1 MVQAGVIKMASSENS
16 KDTPKTTKD
25 SGQKLTSKDI
35 TKLGLRSSLLQAA
48 FSYERMQ
55 AGGWTWA
62 QIPAW
67 KKIFGNDKKA
77 LSAAMKDNMEFINTS
92 PPLVSILMGLLTS
105 MEEKRVNRQTIR
117 GLKNGLFGP
126 MAGIGDAIYWFTLMP
141 IVGGIAASF
150 ATKGNILGPIIF
162 FLVYFAIFLCRI
174 PFAHLG
180 YNLGT
185 KAIDVIQ
192 ENSEIIARV
201 ATIMG
206 LTVIGAL
213 ISSYVSLSLK
223 LKINGVSLQKDF
235 LDKIFPNILPLAF
248 TFFLYWFLKK
258 KKVSPII
265 LIAVVFT
272 LCIVCSYFGVM

>member
-1 MVQAGVIKMASSENS
+1 MEVRKMASNTQDL
-16 KDTPKTTKD
+16 KDTEK
-25 SGQKLTSKDI
+25 KLTKHDI
-35 TKLGLRSSLLQAA
+35 TMLGLRSAFLQSA

-55 AGGWTWA
+55 AGGWAWSQVPT
-62 QIPAW
+62 W

-77 LSAAMKDNMEFINTS
+77 LSEAMQDNMEFINTS

-105 MEEKRVNRQTIR
+105 LEEKRVDRQTIR

-150 ATKGNILGPIIF
+150 ASKGNILGPIIF
-162 FLVYFAIFLCRI
+162 FIVYLGIFLCRV

-180 YNLGT
+180 YNLGV

-192 ENSEIIARV
+192 DNSEIIARV

-223 LKINGVSLQKDF
+223 VKVGTVSLQKDF
-235 LDKIFPNILPLAF
+235 LDKVFPNILPLAF
-248 TFFLYWFLKK
+248 TFFLYWMLR
-258 KKVSPII
+258 KKVSPIV
-265 LIAVVFT
+265 LIAVVFV
-272 LCIVCSYFGVM
+272 LCILCSFLGIM

>member
-1 MVQAGVIKMASSENS
+1 MESKMDEN
-16 KDTPKTTKD
+16 TTNPTGKIT
-25 SGQKLTSKDI
+25 KRDI
-35 TKLGLRSSLLQAA
+35 TMLGIRSALLQAA

-62 QIPAW
+62 QLPLL
-67 KKIFGNDKKA
+67 KKIYKDDKEG
-77 LSAAMKDNMEFINTS
+77 LSEAMTDNMEFINTS
-92 PPLVSILMGLLTS
+92 PPLSSILMGLLVS
-105 MEEKRVNRQTIR
+105 LEEKKVNRQTIR

-150 ATKGNILGPIIF
+150 AAKGNLLGPIIF
-162 FLVYFAIFLCRI
+162 LVVYIAVFLCKI

-192 ENSEIIARV
+192 ENSYIIARV

-223 LKINGVSLQKDF
+223 VKIGSVNLQKDF

-248 TFFLYWFLKK
+248 TFFLYWLLR
-258 KKVSPII
+258 KKVSPIV
-265 LIAVVFT
+265 LIAVVFV
-272 LCIVCSYFGVM
+272 LCIVCSFLGIM

>member
-1 MVQAGVIKMASSENS
+1 MASKEKQKTMPNKKINS
-16 KDTPKTTKD
+16 R
-25 SGQKLTSKDI
+25 DI
-35 TKLGLRSSLLQAA
+35 TMLGIRSSLLQSA

-55 AGGWTWA
+55 AAGWTWA
-62 QIPAW
+62 QIPIW
-67 KKIFGNDKKA
+67 KKIFGKDKRA
-77 LSAAMKDNMEFINTS
+77 LSQAMSDNMEFINTS

-105 MEEKRVNRQTIR
+105 MEEERVNRQTIR

-150 ATKGNILGPIIF
+150 ASKGNPLGPIIF
-162 FLVYFAIFLCRI
+162 FLVYLAIFLCRI

-180 YNLGT
+180 YNLGV

-201 ATIMG
+201 ATILG

-223 LKINGVSLQKDF
+223 VKIGTVSLQKDF
-235 LDKIFPNILPLAF
+235 LDKIFPNILPLAL
-248 TFFLYWFLKK
+248 TFFLFWLLKK
-258 KKVSPII
+258 KQVSPIV
-265 LIAVVFT
+265 LIAVVFA
-272 LCIVCSYFGVM
+272 LCIICSFFGIM

>member
-1 MVQAGVIKMASSENS
+1 MMASDELKNQSV
-16 KDTPKTTKD
+16 D
-25 SGQKLTSKDI
+25 SGKKLTSHDI
-35 TKLGLRSSLLQAA
+35 TMLGLRSSLLQAA

-55 AGGWTWA
+55 AGGWAWA
-62 QIPAW
+62 QVPAW
-67 KKIFGNDKKA
+67 KKIFGKDKKA
-77 LSAAMKDNMEFINTS
+77 LSEAMSDNMEFINTS
-92 PPLVSILMGLLTS
+92 PPLVSILMGLLMS

-150 ATKGNILGPIIF
+150 AAKGNILGPIIF
-162 FLVYFAIFLCRI
+162 FLVYFAVFLCRI

-192 ENSEIIARV
+192 ENSDIIARV

-223 LKINGVSLQKDF
+223 VKIGSVALQADF

-248 TFFLYWFLKK
+248 TFFLYWLLKK
-258 KKVSPII
+258 KQVSPII
-265 LIAVVFT
+265 LIAVVFV
-272 LCIVCSYFGVM
+272 LCIVSSYFGIM

>member
-1 MVQAGVIKMASSENS
+1 MASNNQ
-16 KDTPKTTKD
+16 DPKNDEK
-25 SGQKLTSKDI
+25 KLTSHDI
-35 TKLGLRSSLLQAA
+35 TMLGLRSAFLQSA

-55 AGGWTWA
+55 AGGWAWSQVPT
-62 QIPAW
+62 W
-67 KKIFGNDKKA
+67 KKIFGGDKEA
-77 LSAAMKDNMEFINTS
+77 LSEAMQDNMEFINTS

-105 MEEKRVNRQTIR
+105 LEEKRVNRQTIR

-150 ATKGNILGPIIF
+150 ASKGNILGPIIF
-162 FLVYFAIFLCRI
+162 FIVYLGIFLCRV

-180 YNLGT
+180 YNLGV

-192 ENSEIIARV
+192 DNSEIIARV

-223 LKINGVSLQKDF
+223 VKIGTVSLQKDF

-248 TFFLYWFLKK
+248 TFFLYWLLK
-258 KKVSPII
+258 KKVSPIV
-265 LIAVVFT
+265 LIAVVFV
-272 LCIVCSYFGVM
+272 LCILCSFLGIM

>member
-1 MVQAGVIKMASSENS
+1 MASSE
-16 KDTPKTTKD
+16 KKTTK
-25 SGQKLTSKDI
+25 LTSADI
-35 TKLGLRSSLLQAA
+35 TKLGIRSSLLQSA

-55 AGGWTWA
+55 AGGWAWA
-62 QIPAW
+62 QVPIW
-67 KKIFGNDKKA
+67 KKIFGDDKKGM
-77 LSAAMKDNMEFINTS
+77 SEAMTDNMEFINTS

-105 MEEKRVNRQTIR
+105 LEEKHVNRQTIR

-150 ATKGNILGPIIF
+150 ASKGNILGPLLF
-162 FLVYFAIFLCRI
+162 FVVYLAIFLCRI

-192 ENSEIIARV
+192 DNSEIIARV

-223 LKINGVSLQKDF
+223 VKIGSVSLQKDF
-235 LDKIFPNILPLAF
+235 LDKVFPNILPLAF
-248 TFFLYWFLKK
+248 TFLLYWLLR
-258 KKVSPII
+258 KKVSPIV
-265 LIAVVFT
+265 LIAVVFV
-272 LCIVCSYFGVM
+272 LCIACSFFGIM

>member
-1 MVQAGVIKMASSENS
+1 MESKMDEN
-16 KDTPKTTKD
+16 TTNP
-25 SGQKLTSKDI
+25 TSKVTKHDI
-35 TKLGLRSSLLQAA
+35 TMLGIRSALLQSA

-62 QIPAW
+62 QLPLL
-67 KKIFGNDKKA
+67 KKIFKDDKNG
-77 LSAAMKDNMEFINTS
+77 LSEAMTDNMEFINTS
-92 PPLVSILMGLLTS
+92 PPLVSILMGLLIS
-105 MEEKRVNRQTIR
+105 LEEKKVNRQTIR

-141 IVGGIAASF
+141 IVGGITASF
-150 ATKGNILGPIIF
+150 ATKGNLLGPIIF
-162 FLVYFAIFLCRI
+162 FVIYIGVFLCKI

-192 ENSEIIARV
+192 ENSDIIARV

-213 ISSYVSLSLK
+213 ISSYVSLTLK
-223 LKINGVSLQKDF
+223 VKIGSVNLQKDF
-235 LDKIFPNILPLAF
+235 LDKIFPNILPLTF
-248 TFFLYWFLKK
+248 TFFLYFLLKK
-258 KKVSPII
+258 KISPIV

-272 LCIVCSYFGVM
+272 LCIICSFLKIM

>member
-1 MVQAGVIKMASSENS
+1 MESSSKKKASTNS
-16 KDTPKTTKD
+16 T
-25 SGQKLTSKDI
+25 KLTKHDI
-35 TKLGLRSSLLQAA
+35 TMLGIRSALLQAS

-62 QIPAW
+62 QIPVW
-67 KKIFGNDKKA
+67 KKIFGDDKKE
-77 LSAAMKDNMEFINTS
+77 LSQTMTDNLEFINTS

-105 MEEKRVNRQTIR
+105 LEEKHVNRETIR

-162 FLVYFAIFLCRI
+162 FLVYLGIFICRI

-180 YNLGT
+180 YGLGT

-192 ENSEIIARV
+192 DNSEIIARV

-223 LKINGVSLQKDF
+223 VKIGTVSLQKDF

-248 TFFLYWFLKK
+248 TFFLYWLLKK
-258 KKVSPII
+258 KQVSPII
-265 LIAVVFT
+265 LIVIVFV
-272 LCIVCSYFGVM
+272 LCIVCSFFGIM

>member
-1 MVQAGVIKMASSENS
+1 MASEH
-16 KDTPKTTKD
+16 KQKTTPNKKIN
-25 SGQKLTSKDI
+25 SHDI
-35 TKLGLRSSLLQAA
+35 TMLGLRSSLLQSA

-55 AGGWTWA
+55 AAGWAWA
-62 QIPAW
+62 QVPIW
-67 KKIFGNDKKA
+67 KKIFGKDKKA
-77 LSAAMKDNMEFINTS
+77 LSQAMSDNMEFINTS

-105 MEEKRVNRQTIR
+105 MEEERVNRQTIR

-150 ATKGNILGPIIF
+150 ASKGNPLGPIIF
-162 FLVYFAIFLCRI
+162 FLVYLAVFLCRI

-180 YNLGT
+180 YNLGV

-192 ENSEIIARV
+192 DNSEIIARV
-201 ATIMG
+201 ATILG

-223 LKINGVSLQKDF
+223 VKIGTVSLQKDF
-235 LDKIFPNILPLAF
+235 LDKIFPNILPLAL
-248 TFFLYWFLKK
+248 TFFLFWLLKK
-258 KKVSPII
+258 KQVSPIV
-265 LIAVVFT
+265 LIAVVFA
-272 LCIVCSYFGVM
+272 LCIICSFFGIM

>member
-1 MVQAGVIKMASSENS
+1 MMASSE
-16 KDTPKTTKD
+16 KKTTK
-25 SGQKLTSKDI
+25 LTSADI
-35 TKLGLRSSLLQAA
+35 TKLGIRSSLLQSA

-55 AGGWTWA
+55 AGGWAWA
-62 QIPAW
+62 QVPIW
-67 KKIFGNDKKA
+67 KKIFGDDKKGM
-77 LSAAMKDNMEFINTS
+77 SEAMTDNMEFINTS

-105 MEEKRVNRQTIR
+105 LEEKHVNRQTIR

-150 ATKGNILGPIIF
+150 ASKGNILGPLLF
-162 FLVYFAIFLCRI
+162 FVVYLAIFLCRI

-192 ENSEIIARV
+192 DNSEIIARV

-223 LKINGVSLQKDF
+223 VKIGSVSLQKDF
-235 LDKIFPNILPLAF
+235 LDKVFPNILPLAF
-248 TFFLYWFLKK
+248 TFLLYWLLR
-258 KKVSPII
+258 KKVSPIV
-265 LIAVVFT
+265 LIAVVFV
-272 LCIVCSYFGVM
+272 LCIACSFFGIM

>member
-1 MVQAGVIKMASSENS
+1 MASNVENTKKTS
-16 KDTPKTTKD
+16 KLSK
-25 SGQKLTSKDI
+25 KDI
-35 TKLGLRSSLLQAA
+35 TMLGIRSSLLQSA

-55 AGGWTWA
+55 AGGWAFA
-62 QIPAW
+62 QVPIW

-77 LSAAMKDNMEFINTS
+77 LSEAMSDNMEFINTA

-105 MEEKRVNRQTIR
+105 LEEKRVDRQTIR

-150 ATKGNILGPIIF
+150 ASKGNILGPIIF
-162 FLVYFAIFLCRI
+162 FLVYLAIFLCRI

-180 YNLGT
+180 YNLGV

-192 ENSEIIARV
+192 DNSKIIARV

-213 ISSYVSLSLK
+213 ISQYVALSLSV
-223 LKINGVSLQKDF
+223 KIGSVSLQKDF
-235 LDKIFPNILPLAF
+235 LDKIFPNILPLGF
-248 TFFLYWFLKK
+248 TFFLYYLLK
-258 KKVSPII
+258 KKVSPIV
-265 LIAVVFT
+265 LIVIVFV
-272 LCIVCSYFGVM
+272 LCIICSYFKIM

>member
-1 MVQAGVIKMASSENS
+1 
-16 KDTPKTTKD
+16 
-25 SGQKLTSKDI
+25 
-35 TKLGLRSSLLQAA
+35 
-48 FSYERMQ
+48 
-55 AGGWTWA
+55 
-62 QIPAW
+62 
-67 KKIFGNDKKA
+67 
-77 LSAAMKDNMEFINTS
+77 
-92 PPLVSILMGLLTS
+92 MGLLTS
-105 MEEKRVNRQTIR
+105 LEEKHVNRETIR

-162 FLVYFAIFLCRI
+162 FLVYLGIFLCRI

-180 YNLGT
+180 YGLGT

-192 ENSEIIARV
+192 DNSEIIARV

-223 LKINGVSLQKDF
+223 VKIGTVSLQKDF
-235 LDKIFPNILPLAF
+235 LDKVFPNILPLAF
-248 TFFLYWFLKK
+248 TFFLYWLLKK
-258 KKVSPII
+258 KQVSPIV
-265 LIAVVFT
+265 LIVIVFV
-272 LCIVCSYFGVM
+272 LCIVCSFFGIM

>member
-1 MVQAGVIKMASSENS
+1 MEVKKMESRGNH
-16 KDTPKTTKD
+16 
-25 SGQKLTSKDI
+25 GNIQKVTNKDI
-35 TKLGLRSSLLQAA
+35 TKLAIRSSLLQAA

-55 AGGWTWA
+55 AVGWAWA
-62 QIPAW
+62 QVPIW
-67 KKIFGNDKKA
+67 KKIFGNDKKGLA
-77 LSAAMKDNMEFINTS
+77 DAMADNMEFINTS

-105 MEEKRVNRQTIR
+105 LEEKRVDRQTIR

-150 ATKGNILGPIIF
+150 ASKGNILGPILF
-162 FLVYFAIFLCRI
+162 FIVYLAIFLCRI

-180 YNLGT
+180 YNLGV

-192 ENSEIIARV
+192 DNSEIIARV

-213 ISSYVSLSLK
+213 ISSYVSLSLSV
-223 LKINGVSLQKDF
+223 KIGTVSLQKDF
-235 LDKIFPNILPLAF
+235 LDKIFPNILPLGF
-248 TFFLYWFLKK
+248 TFFLYWLLK
-258 KKVSPII
+258 KKVSPIV
-265 LIAVVFT
+265 LIAVVFV
-272 LCIVCSYFGVM
+272 LCILCSFFNIM